1 MTVITFS
8 KILLKTSSVN
18 EMLFVKCFVVACFG
32 GLCFFVVNT
41 R

>member
-1 MTVITFS
+1 MTVITIS

-18 EMLFVKCFVVACFG
+18 DMLFVKRFVVACFG
-32 GLCFFVVNT
+32 GLCFFDFNT